1 MYYKQFKVSII
12 IPVYNGSNYLAKA
25 IDSAIA
31 QDYEELEI
39 IVINDGSKDND
50 MTKNIALSY
59 GEKIVYLE
67 KSNGGVASA
76 LNLGI
81 SKMKGDFFSW
91 LSHDDMY
98 TPDKIS
104 KQINFIIKNNLIAD
118 KTVVFSNYNL
128 IDFEG
133 KIFHSTNLHPGNS
146 TNFRSWL
153 AAYSYLNGCT
163 LLIPK
168 ILFDLAGQFNETLK
182 HTQDYDLWFRMS
194 YHASFIFHDD
204 KIVYSRQH
212 PEQDSRSK
220 NLEAFKEVYLLK
232 KSFLSQLSKQEVKDN
247 FFIFFKMFYTHR
259 QIKLLFMLFKQYI
272 KVHF

>member
-1 MYYKQFKVSII
+1 MHKVSII
-12 IPVYNGSNYLAKA
+12 IPVYNGSNYLSKA
-25 IDSAIA
+25 IDSALA
-31 QDYEELEI
+31 QDYQDIEI
-39 IVINDGSKDND
+39 IVINDGSRDND
-50 MTKNIALSY
+50 KTKNIALSY
-59 GEKIVYLE
+59 GKKIIYLE

-81 SKMKGDFFSW
+81 SSMKGDFFSW
-91 LSHDDMY
+91 LSHDDLY
-98 TPDKIS
+98 TTDKIS
-104 KQINFIIKNNLIAD
+104 KQINFIKNNNFCIDTTIL
-118 KTVVFSNYNL
+118 FSNYYL

-133 KIFHSTNLHPGNS
+133 KTFHTTDLEPGNPS
-146 TNFRSWL
+146 NFRAWL

-168 ILFDLAGQFNETLK
+168 KLFEIVGPFNQNLK

-194 YHASFIFHDD
+194 YHANFIFHED

-220 NLEAFKEVYLLK
+220 NHEAFKEVYLLK
-232 KSFLSQLSKQEVKDN
+232 KSFLSQLSKQEVKNN

-259 QIKLLFMLFKQYI
+259 QIKLLFILFKQYI

>member
-1 MYYKQFKVSII
+1 MKVSII

-25 IDSAIA
+25 IDSALS
-31 QDYEELEI
+31 QDYQNIEI

-50 MTKNIALSY
+50 KTRNIALSY
-59 GEKIVYLE
+59 GDKIIYLE

-81 SKMKGDFFSW
+81 SKMNGDFFSW
-91 LSHDDMY
+91 LSHDDLY

-104 KQINFIIKNNLIAD
+104 KQINFLTNNELNIETTII
-118 KTVVFSNYNL
+118 FSNYFL

-133 KIFHSTNLHPGNS
+133 KTFHTTNLKPGNPS
-146 TNFRSWL
+146 NFRAWL

-168 ILFDLAGQFNETLK
+168 KLFVLAGQFNETLK

-194 YHASFIFHDD
+194 YHADFIFHDD
-204 KIVYSRQH
+204 IIVSSRQH
-212 PEQDSRSK
+212 QEQDSRSK
-220 NLEAFKEVYLLK
+220 NIEAFKEVYLLK
-232 KSFLSQLSKQEVKDN
+232 KSFLSQLSKQELNKN
-247 FFIFFKMFYTHR
+247 FYIFLKMFYIHR
-259 QIKLLFMLFKQYI
+259 QLKLLFILFKQYL
-272 KVHF
+272 KAQF